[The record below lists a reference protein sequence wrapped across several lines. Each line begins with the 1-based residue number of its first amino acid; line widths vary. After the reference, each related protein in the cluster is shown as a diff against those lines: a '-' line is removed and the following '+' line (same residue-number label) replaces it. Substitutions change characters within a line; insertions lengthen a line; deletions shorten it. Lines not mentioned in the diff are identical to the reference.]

1 VIYYAECFAKPYGGG
16 WAVAETPEEALKRA
30 RRNVGETA
38 RHERASYVLEFPDN
52 ANVSCGSELYGG
64 YRANVHPLRIVS
76 KHKITMDDNALLGR

>member
-1 VIYYAECFAKPYGGG
+1 
-16 WAVAETPEEALKRA
+16 
-30 RRNVGETA
+30 
-38 RHERASYVLEFPDN
+38 VLEFPDN